1 MSRFPWEYSTFHPP
15 RKELSGLIFAEQ
27 RPMGAQPPDP
37 WGRLGRH
44 PGFQTRRRPRGLR
57 RSFFGGK
64 QRPRTVSRIKGG
76 AQRPHPECQGLA
88 RLPAKE
94 TLIYVKK
101 PGSAPKGLT
110 FQGGGGACCSLA
122 ADLSPRAEALKSG
135 HGRPRLAF
143 RGPALRSVLWKRL
156 QNPRAERFI
165 PSERAAGKGC
175 RVRRTPARNNFI
187 CQERLAA
194 DIGRVI

>member
-1 MSRFPWEYSTFHPP
+1 MQENSGRWG
-15 RKELSGLIFAEQ
+15 LSPQTPGEGWGGTLGF
-27 RPMGAQPPDP
+27 RPADDLGGSDGASSVGNSDR
-37 WGRLGRH
+37 GRSHG
-44 PGFQTRRRPRGLR
+44 
-57 RSFFGGK
+57 
-64 QRPRTVSRIKGG
+64 IKGG

-110 FQGGGGACCSLA
+110 FHGGGGACCSLA